1 MQRLVP
7 LAFRHGLRQVASTT
21 TLGLPKHL
29 ASYRISH
36 VPAIDWLLAVK
47 VQSREW
53 LPTVHVQPL
62 SREWEPVVGSVL
74 VIYENVV
81 VLIKH
86 SSNICYTLPSPN
98 VLKRP
103 KMPYYHSFGRE
114 LVMAAVGG
122 GIHAHGL
129 TFIVSCELSLIAYF
143 SSIFIFRYSLF
154 GFTLWKPGQP
164 LNSKF

>member
-1 MQRLVP
+1 MKHHKYAIAFTMVSQIPWYRKSLVQRLVP

-62 SREWEPVVGSVL
+62 SRE
-74 VIYENVV
+74 
-81 VLIKH
+81 
-86 SSNICYTLPSPN
+86 
-98 VLKRP
+98 
-103 KMPYYHSFGRE
+103 
-114 LVMAAVGG
+114 
-122 GIHAHGL
+122 
-129 TFIVSCELSLIAYF
+129 
-143 SSIFIFRYSLF
+143 
-154 GFTLWKPGQP
+154 
-164 LNSKF
+164 